1 MISYNVDKEKELLD
15 LFARR
20 WKAKRLLLR
29 SEEWKVVLEWMK
41 EFFQRDLPCFQKQDG
56 ERLFDP
62 LDAMRRDA
70 HREVVLW
77 LEMLPK
83 DKGREEGE

>member
-1 MISYNVDKEKELLD
+1 MEGQEVVVAERGVEGGVGVDEG
-15 LFARR
+15 
-20 WKAKRLLLR
+20 
-29 SEEWKVVLEWMK
+29 V
-41 EFFQRDLPCFQKQDG
+41 FQTDLPCFQKQDG

-77 LEMLPK
+77 LEMLPE

>member
-29 SEEWKVVLEWMK
+29 SEEWKVVLEWM
-41 EFFQRDLPCFQKQDG
+41 EEVFQTDLPCFQKQDG

>member
-41 EFFQRDLPCFQKQDG
+41 EFFQTDLPCFQKQDG
-56 ERLFDP
+56 LFDP

>member
-41 EFFQRDLPCFQKQDG
+41 EFFRQICRVSEAG
-56 ERLFDP
+56 WG
-62 LDAMRRDA
+62 
-70 HREVVLW
+70 EVV
-77 LEMLPK
+77 
-83 DKGREEGE
+83 

>member
-1 MISYNVDKEKELLD
+1 
-15 LFARR
+15 
-20 WKAKRLLLR
+20 
-29 SEEWKVVLEWMK
+29 MK
-41 EFFQRDLPCFQKQDG
+41 EFFQTDLPCFQKQDG

>member
-41 EFFQRDLPCFQKQDG
+41 EFFQTDLPCFQKQDG
-56 ERLFDP
+56 EGLFDP

>member
-41 EFFQRDLPCFQKQDG
+41 EVFQTDLPCFQKQDG

>member
-1 MISYNVDKEKELLD
+1 MISYDVNKEKGLLD

-20 WKAKRLLLR
+20 WEAKRLLLR

-41 EFFQRDLPCFQKQDG
+41 EFFQTDLPCFQKQDG

-77 LEMLPK
+77 LERMPEV
-83 DKGREEGE
+83 KGREEGE

>member
-41 EFFQRDLPCFQKQDG
+41 EFFQTDLPCFQKQEG

>member
-41 EFFQRDLPCFQKQDG
+41 EFFQTDLPCFQKQDG
-56 ERLFDP
+56 E
-62 LDAMRRDA
+62 
-70 HREVVLW
+70 VV
-77 LEMLPK
+77 
-83 DKGREEGE
+83 

>member
-29 SEEWKVVLEWMK
+29 SEEW
-41 EFFQRDLPCFQKQDG
+41 
-56 ERLFDP
+56 
-62 LDAMRRDA
+62 
-70 HREVVLW
+70 
-77 LEMLPK
+77 
-83 DKGREEGE
+83 

>member
-41 EFFQRDLPCFQKQDG
+41 EFFQTDLPCFQKQDG

-62 LDAMRRDA
+62 LDAMAGCSPGGGVVAGDA
-70 HREVVLW
+70 A
-77 LEMLPK
+77 
-83 DKGREEGE
+83 EG